1 MILGWIGIGI
11 AILVAAGLTGA
22 FLYSWYKRKRKL
34 PKPSQPYREWK
45 D

>member
-1 MILGWIGIGI
+1 VTWAWIGIGT
-11 AILVAAGLTGA
+11 ALLVVATVAGA
-22 FLYSWYKRKRKL
+22 FLVSWHKRKRKL